1 MKEVVLLGYYG
12 FDNLGDEAILT
23 AIISSLQHSYPDLK
37 IIVLSAAPEKTS
49 QDYGVRAIDRFSLK
63 QVIKVFRRADLLLLG
78 GGSLLQDVTSW
89 RSLYYYLGLI
99 YLAKKLDM
107 LVALYAQGIGP
118 VNFVLNRTLLVKIL
132 NQVDWLSVRDVDSQQ
147 LLTNWGVTK
156 QIELSVDPTFNLDF
170 NKPKEDKGLEVASG
184 FSSSSSLLGVAVRYW
199 SAAPDYLEKLAVVL
213 NRVQSQLEVTICL
226 LPFKRP
232 EDLEASYELES
243 QLNGDSILF
252 TDSYGPREMTALIGE
267 LDLLIGV
274 RLHALILAALQK
286 VPLLGLAYDPKV
298 DGFLARLNLQAAG
311 RVESL
316 EVDSLAEHILELWQR
331 RAEFK
336 LDLAARVKELQ
347 KEASHDLDRALEPL
361 FAGGS

>member
-12 FDNLGDEAILT
+12 FDNLGDEAILA
-23 AIISSLQHSYPDLK
+23 AIISSLQHSYPNLK
-37 IIVLSAAPEKTS
+37 ITVLSATPKKTK
-49 QDYGVRAIDRFSLK
+49 QTYGVRAVDRFSFK
-63 QVIKVFRRADLLLLG
+63 QVIKTFRKADLLLLG

-107 LVALYAQGIGP
+107 LVSLYAQGMGP
-118 VNFVLNRTLLVKIL
+118 VNFSFNRALLVKIL

-170 NKPKEDKGLEVASG
+170 TKPKEDKELEVASG
-184 FSSSSSLLGVAVRYW
+184 FSSSNSLLGVAVRYW

-213 NRVQSQLEVTICL
+213 NRIQSQLGVTICL
-226 LPFKRP
+226 LPFKKP

-243 QLNGDSILF
+243 KLQGDSRLF
-252 TDSYGPREMTALIGE
+252 TGSYAPRQMAALIGE

-274 RLHALILAALQK
+274 RLHALILAALQE
-286 VPLLGLAYDPKV
+286 VPLLGLSYDPKV
-298 DGFLARLNLQAAG
+298 DGFLARLNLKAAG
-311 RVESL
+311 RVENL
-316 EVDSLAEHILELWQR
+316 EVDGLHKRILKIWQQ

-336 LDLAARVKELQ
+336 RNLAVRVKELQ
-347 KEASHDLDRALEPL
+347 KEASQDLDRALEVL